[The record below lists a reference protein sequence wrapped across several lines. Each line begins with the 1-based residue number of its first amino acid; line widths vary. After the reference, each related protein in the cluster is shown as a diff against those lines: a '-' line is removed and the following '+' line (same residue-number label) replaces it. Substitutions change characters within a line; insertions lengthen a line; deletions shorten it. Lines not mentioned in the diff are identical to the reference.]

1 MAIAY
6 ASSRSSSGPLP
17 VFDDAR
23 SLADFTQR
31 ALRDPRAAAQS
42 LANRLDILCTH
53 HEGDDL
59 ARALDNWAFDLD
71 PDWLDALGWY
81 TTLERLDHALRCAVS
96 AILVGARRLKFT
108 PANQP

>member
-1 MAIAY
+1 
-6 ASSRSSSGPLP
+6 
-17 VFDDAR
+17 VFDDAYDP
-23 SLADFTQR
+23 ADFTLL

-71 PDWLDALGWY
+71 PDWLDALDWY
-81 TTLERLDHALRCAVS
+81 AKLPRLTDDLRCAVS
-96 AILVGARRLKFT
+96 AILVGARRMDSV
-108 PANQP
+108 PSNQS

>member
-1 MAIAY
+1 MT
-6 ASSRSSSGPLP
+6 ASPASLRPTSRPRP
-17 VFDDAR
+17 VFDDGYD
-23 SLADFTQR
+23 LVDFTQR

-42 LANRLDILCTH
+42 LANWLDILCTH

-59 ARALDNWAFDLD
+59 ARALDNWAFDVD
-71 PDWLDALGWY
+71 PDWLDALDWY
-81 TTLERLDHALRCAVS
+81 ASLARLTDELRCAVS

>member
-6 ASSRSSSGPLP
+6 VSSRSSSGPLT

-23 SLADFTQR
+23 SLADFTLR
-31 ALRDPRAAAQS
+31 ALSDPRAAAQS
-42 LANRLDILCTH
+42 LATRLDILCTH

-71 PDWLDALGWY
+71 PDWLDALSWY
-81 TTLERLDHALRCAVS
+81 ATLERLDHALRCAVS
-96 AILVGARRLKFT
+96 AILVGATERRET
-108 PANQP
+108 A

>member
-1 MAIAY
+1 
-6 ASSRSSSGPLP
+6 
-17 VFDDAR
+17 VFDDAY

-31 ALRDPRAAAQS
+31 ALRESRAAAQS

-81 TTLERLDHALRCAVS
+81 AKLPRLTDDLRCAVS
-96 AILVGARRLKFT
+96 AILAGARRC
-108 PANQP
+108 